1 MGAVERF
8 VSATLGQR
16 AFVLLALAALVVTG
30 VLAVRDLPVEA
41 FPDLTNN
48 QVVVITEAPSLAAP
62 EVEQRVSYPIET
74 ALMGVPNTQEVR
86 SVSKFG
92 LSMVT
97 VVFDDAVPIYLAR
110 QLVTERIA
118 DVRGRI
124 PDGLQPVLG
133 PVATA
138 FGEIYQY
145 VVTGEGID
153 AMAAKTAHDW
163 EVRTRLRSVPGVS
176 EVNTWGGQSKQF
188 QVCLLYTSP
197 SPRDGLLSRMPSSA

>member
-8 VSATLGQR
+8 VNATLGQR
-16 AFVLLALAALVVTG
+16 AFVLLCLAALVVTG

-74 ALMGVPNTQEVR
+74 ALMGVPNTEEVR

-110 QLVTERIA
+110 QLVTER
-118 DVRGRI
+118 
-124 PDGLQPVLG
+124 
-133 PVATA
+133 
-138 FGEIYQY
+138 
-145 VVTGEGID
+145 
-153 AMAAKTAHDW
+153 
-163 EVRTRLRSVPGVS
+163 
-176 EVNTWGGQSKQF
+176 
-188 QVCLLYTSP
+188 
-197 SPRDGLLSRMPSSA
+197 